1 MGLVWLRCGVRLH
14 GFAAGLVLLVMVL
27 ICSFLVWSGLVWYGI
42 VWYDMVWFVW
52 YCHGFAVVLVLAL
65 VVVLIVGLV
74 EQEHGLPSPSFP
86 PSLHPSLLP
95 FLLLLFSSFN
105 IPKHSTRVEWLERW
119 KGWPERAAPSPS
131 GVLGN
136 IDGRGKEGKE
146 GGGMDVGRGGCVSSV
161 PRE

>member
-1 MGLVWLRCGVRLH
+1 M
-14 GFAAGLVLLVMVL
+14 
-27 ICSFLVWSGLVWYGI
+27 ICCGLVWYGM
-42 VWYDMVWFVW
+42 VWYDMIWF
-52 YCHGFAVVLVLAL
+52 GSFG
-65 VVVLIVGLV
+65 IVIV
-74 EQEHGLPSPSFP
+74 FP
-86 PSLHPSLLP
+86 PSLHLPLLPSLP
-95 FLLLLFSSFN
+95 LLLSSFN

-161 PRE
+161 PRESVRERE